1 MIQKQL
7 SKTLSETKARKYI
20 KNISQLL
27 SKKYG
32 ILISSNENIP
42 CGQGGIHCGLQGDY
56 HITIGL
62 KIPKKEKLFY
72 TEIDTNYFF
81 RCCQINIP

>member
-27 SKKYG
+27 SKNMGY
-32 ILISSNENIP
+32 
-42 CGQGGIHCGLQGDY
+42 
-56 HITIGL
+56 
-62 KIPKKEKLFY
+62 
-72 TEIDTNYFF
+72 
-81 RCCQINIP
+81 

>member
-62 KIPKKEKLFY
+62 KIPKKRKIILYRNRYKL
-72 TEIDTNYFF
+72 FF